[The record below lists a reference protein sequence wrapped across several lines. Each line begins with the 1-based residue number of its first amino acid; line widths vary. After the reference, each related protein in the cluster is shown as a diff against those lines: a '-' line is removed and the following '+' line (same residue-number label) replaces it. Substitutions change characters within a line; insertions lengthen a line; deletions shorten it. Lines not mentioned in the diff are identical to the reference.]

1 MIFGGKVLEET
12 FEDLSLRA
20 VLFAPSSLRR
30 HPPSAPVPGQR
41 LKAPAKR
48 WLSTID
54 SGHPIPVGSGRDSLA
69 GPAEQIVGDA

>member
-12 FEDLSLRA
+12 FEGLSLRA

-41 LKAPAKR
+41 LKAPAKT
-48 WLSTID
+48 LTL
-54 SGHPIPVGSGRDSLA
+54 HY
-69 GPAEQIVGDA
+69 